1 MQKWSEVEF
10 RRFSVGFTAAA
21 DKVADAL
28 LTSSWLLPW
37 DMTHDISTELGLS
50 TRRTARS
57 TSAGSTSYQAALF
70 HKETSSRGGTVAFS
84 NPHHLCLRHKM
95 INYCATAS
103 LLLACLASASPT
115 RSAVEKR
122 SVLDAFVAFE
132 RDIAIA
138 GILANIGSNGA
149 LAAGAARG
157 VVIGMRCASVLQ
169 SELRLELTIPCLAA
183 PGTVNPDYR

>member
-122 SVLDAFVAFE
+122 SVLDAFVASE
-132 RDIAIA
+132 RDIAVA

-149 LAAGAARG
+149 LAAGASRG